1 LAYGGVNLI
10 VVVPKKQN
18 IKDVVVKGFNEMGYK
33 LVAETDVSY
42 VFEGVFSLRI
52 PSAALGIG
60 HREFVNLCKEIAV
73 DGGLKKRRNGV
84 LFINPERKKRL
95 VVRLSEDEYETLS
108 KVAENRRLRPHTL
121 FRETLMLALSERR
134 GV

>member
-1 LAYGGVNLI
+1 MI

-18 IKDVVVKGFNEMGYK
+18 IKDVIVKGFKEMGYK
-33 LVAETDVSY
+33 LIKETDDSY
-42 VFEGVFSLRI
+42 VFEGIFSLRI
-52 PSAALGIG
+52 PSAALSIG
-60 HREFVNLCKEIAV
+60 HREFVNLFKEIV
-73 DGGLKKRRNGV
+73 VEGGLKKRRNGV
-84 LFINPERKKRL
+84 IFISPERKKRL

-108 KVAENRRLRPHTL
+108 KVAENRGLRPHTL